1 MLASSM
7 NREKAFFLVKFLLVI
22 ALLYVVIALNPVNDH
37 VIVPFTEGITSISAA
52 MLRGIGQVAE
62 VSEGTLIRTTGFI
75 VDVKNGCN
83 GIEAIILLIAAIGA
97 YPAPIKQR
105 LFGIIAASIALQAIN
120 IVRIAM
126 LVWLGAHY
134 PDIFQLFHVAVWQT
148 VIILISVLLFLLW
161 SSRIAPQRLA
171 DSR

>member
-1 MLASSM
+1 MK
-7 NREKAFFLVKFLLVI
+7 RKKAIFLIKFLATI
-22 ALLYVVIALNPVNDH
+22 AVLYVVIALNPVNDH
-37 VIVPFTEGITSISAA
+37 VIVPFTEGITSVSAA
-52 MLRGIGQVAE
+52 MLRGLGQVAE

-97 YPAPIKQR
+97 YPAPLVHRIV
-105 LFGIIAASIALQAIN
+105 GILAASIALQVIN
-120 IVRIAM
+120 VFRIAM

-161 SSRIAPQRLA
+161 SSRFAPPPLA

>member
-1 MLASSM
+1 MK
-7 NREKAFFLVKFLLVI
+7 REKALFLVKFLSIIVV
-22 ALLYVVIALNPVNDH
+22 LYIVIALNPVNDR
-37 VIVPFTEGITSISAA
+37 VIVPFTEGITTVSAA
-52 MLRGIGQVAE
+52 MLRGIGQTAE
-62 VSEGTLIRTTGFI
+62 VSEGTLIRTTGFV

-97 YPAPIKQR
+97 YPAPLAHRIA
-105 LFGIIAASIALQAIN
+105 GIIGASIALQAIN
-120 IVRIAM
+120 LVRIAM
-126 LVWLGAHY
+126 LVWLGAHH

-161 SSRIAPQRLA
+161 SSRIAPPAMA

>member
-1 MLASSM
+1 MLRRSM
-7 NREKAFFLVKFLLVI
+7 KREKALFLIKFLAAITV
-22 ALLYVVIALNPVNDH
+22 LYVLIALNPVNDH
-37 VIVPFTEGITSISAA
+37 VIVPFTEGITAVSAA
-52 MLRGIGQVAE
+52 VLRGIGQAAE

-97 YPAPIKQR
+97 YPAPIKHR
-105 LFGIIAASIALQAIN
+105 IAGIIGASILLQAIN
-120 IVRIAM
+120 ILRISM
-126 LVWLGAHY
+126 LVWLGAHH

-161 SSRIAPQRLA
+161 SSRVAPQPLA